1 MEVTVEIDN
10 KVKDISINIYYFKDK
25 YIIELLFPS
34 KEVYLKFLNEGKIK
48 QEYFVNIENNGFIYL
63 KNNIKTFKELLYS
76 TKISY
81 VIRDFTDLNKIP
93 EKENII
99 LDISNL
105 SWSDK
110 LLIINN
116 ITNNNIYFKDE
127 YTLDEVLSLNDI
139 LCMYNIISDIANTL
153 IDKSPLEQVYSI
165 YNLLKERP
173 YDIGNED
180 NIYESRSLNQI
191 LYTNPIV
198 CSGFVNYSK
207 AITDALGIN
216 SEKVSWQHKDE
227 GHVSSIYFINDSKHN
242 IIGIFALDITADSQK
257 FNRIKHY
264 LYPMDIAIN
273 EMTHFGFKYNNTDN
287 IYFSL
292 LGSYQRLQT
301 FRKHFNEESE
311 IIIREKELLAKKINK
326 IYKLLNINKQID
338 INSNIDKEI
347 EEIKKFARTI
357 ILPLSLKSIINSDNT
372 LDNETCLEL
381 IKTSFHYQALPSEDK
396 LLTDVLLSS
405 KGR

>member
-1 MEVTVEIDN
+1 MNIKLIILPRNEYNIEIKSYEKN
-10 KVKDISINIYYFKDK
+10 GIYTYIIGFPSIDK
-25 YIIELLFPS
+25 YLEFIKNRVIYSKYFIECDNNSIKYLEKHIIEFS
-34 KEVYLKFLNEGKIK
+34 KI
-48 QEYFVNIENNGFIYL
+48 INNTKPIYIVEDI
-63 KNNIKTFKELLYS
+63 NNIPNNNF
-76 TKISY
+76 
-81 VIRDFTDLNKIP
+81 
-93 EKENII
+93 I

-127 YTLDEVLSLNDI
+127 YTLDEVLSLDDI

-173 YDIGNED
+173 YDMGNED

-191 LYTNPIV
+191 LYTNPII

-216 SEKVSWQHKDE
+216 SEKVSWQDKDE
-227 GHVSSIYFINDSKHN
+227 GHVSSIYFINDPKHN
-242 IIGIFALDITADSQK
+242 IIGIFALDITADSQN

-287 IYFSL
+287 IYFSF

-301 FRKHFNEESE
+301 FRKQFNEENE
-311 IIIREKELLAKKINK
+311 IIIKEKELLVKRINR
-326 IYKLLNINKQID
+326 IYELLNINKQID

-357 ILPLSLKSIINSDNT
+357 ILPLSLKNIINSDNT

-381 IKTSFHYQALPSEDK
+381 IKTSFHYKALSNESK
-396 LLTDVLLSS
+396 LLTDVLLST